1 MSKLSNESH
10 GFGRFAFEISF
21 KHYDHDKIECIIS
34 LIILII
40 RDQLV
45 INGDAWGYYVPFMDS
60 TTNKVYLIFTLKN
73 RSFASYRYNK
83 FKGFFSSV
91 ESNTYINSFL
101 LVPLNN
107 EKAIDYFMEIIQNP
121 NNVLIS
127 TRELPLDLKS

>member
-1 MSKLSNESH
+1 MCKSSNGTF
-10 GFGRFAFEISF
+10 GFGRFAFEICVKDNNYEVIAS
-21 KHYDHDKIECIIS
+21 IITH
-34 LIILII
+34 IIVVI
-40 RDQLV
+40 RCQLV

>member
-21 KHYDHDKIECIIS
+21 KNYDHEKIEYIIS

-60 TTNKVYLIFTLKN
+60 TTNKVYLIFTLK
-73 RSFASYRYNK
+73 K
-83 FKGFFSSV
+83 V
-91 ESNTYINSFL
+91 
-101 LVPLNN
+101 
-107 EKAIDYFMEIIQNP
+107 
-121 NNVLIS
+121 
-127 TRELPLDLKS
+127 